1 MQSVNQS
8 ATNYA
13 SNSITEK
20 ETKTFDLGEQSG
32 LYFLPKS
39 FSFSQKLDA
48 NKVQSAFTKDN
59 TKLKGNPYVLE
70 FKEPRQG
77 SKGRGLIVYKNYVNG
92 VPKQFGIV
100 NNRDSGVKLS
110 ISEVDSIKKL
120 AKENVSVAMSD
131 DDLANDR

>member
-8 ATNYA
+8 ATNYT
-13 SNSITEK
+13 NGSITEK

-48 NKVQSAFTKDN
+48 SKVQSAFTKDN

-92 VPKQFGIV
+92 VPKQYGIV

-110 ISEVDSIKKL
+110 ISQVDSIKEL
-120 AKENVSVAMSD
+120 AKESVSVAMSD
-131 DDLANDR
+131 DDLANDK

>member
-13 SNSITEK
+13 NNSITEK

-48 NKVQSAFTKDN
+48 SKVQSAFTKDN
-59 TKLKGNPYVLE
+59 TKLKEHPYVLE
-70 FKEPRQG
+70 FKEPRQ
-77 SKGRGLIVYKNYVNG
+77 STKGRGLIVYKNYVNG
-92 VPKQFGIV
+92 ALRQYGIV
-100 NNRDSGVKLS
+100 NNKDSDIKLS
-110 ISEVDSIKKL
+110 LSQVDSIKEL

>member
-13 SNSITEK
+13 NNSITEK

-92 VPKQFGIV
+92 VPKQYGIV

-110 ISEVDSIKKL
+110 ISQVDSIKKL
-120 AKENVSVAMSD
+120 AKESVSVAMSD
-131 DDLANDR
+131 DDLANDK